1 MIASFAQRCI
11 GVAIVL
17 TLLPAGRCD
26 GQVLARGIHVTEQND
41 YLDFWL
47 PQDRRPDD
55 NYTQGL
61 RIAWDSKHAIPFAKR
76 MLCGRQAM

>member
-17 TLLPAGRCD
+17 TLLPAGRC
-26 GQVLARGIHVTEQND
+26 
-41 YLDFWL
+41 
-47 PQDRRPDD
+47 
-55 NYTQGL
+55 
-61 RIAWDSKHAIPFAKR
+61 KHAIPFAKR